1 MKLKI
6 ATIALFIG
14 ASAQAQTVYDAAQL
28 TPQDLNGTARF
39 VGMGGALGA
48 LGGDISTM
56 GTNPAGIGLMRRAD
70 VTFTAGFDQTKIE
83 LGGQSENRTRA
94 RLNNV
99 GVVIPFDMSYSGSS
113 LKSLNLGFNYQRR
126 SNLYQNMQLNGFYL
140 PEGVS
145 QVTELGRGVANGEM
159 NIWKAFL
166 DQKIPLFTSN
176 GILSPRTGYFQ
187 SAQEGG
193 IDQTDLSLAFN
204 VDDRFYFGATV
215 GLYDVDYTNYTDYG
229 EDAAGSNN
237 TVLGYTLHS
246 DNWIHGQGVDF
257 KLGFIARPFEYS
269 PFRIGVAVH
278 TPIFY
283 NLTYTSSSFMD
294 YRDESTSQWK
304 TVSDDGGYDSDFK
317 LRTPWLFNLSTGY
330 TIGKVVALGAEYE
343 YQDFST
349 CNLADANGNE
359 YGIDNNQIKSYLKGV
374 HTLRVGAEIKL
385 MPELALRLGYNYNSA
400 AFEEGGYKDLYLNDY
415 QTNTDFT
422 NRYAQNT
429 FTMGVGMKLTS
440 NFYMDLAYK
449 YTTQDGDFYAFDNL
463 DLRSTKFNETRNSFL
478 CTLGYRF

>member
-6 ATIALFIG
+6 ATIALLIG
-14 ASAQAQTVYDAAQL
+14 ASAHAQTVYDAAQL

-70 VTFTAGFDQTKIE
+70 VTFTAGFDQTKAE

-99 GVVIPFDMSYSGSS
+99 GVVLPFDMSFYGNS
-113 LKSLNLGFNYQRR
+113 LKSVNIGINYQRR
-126 SNLYQNMQLNGFYL
+126 SNLYQNMQLDGLNL
-140 PEGVS
+140 SPRVS
-145 QVTELGRGVANGEM
+145 QTTQMSSGVGELNDWGN
-159 NIWKAFL
+159 FL
-166 DQKIPLFTSN
+166 TQKMPLFMNYDVAS
-176 GILSPRTGYFQ
+176 SRTGYFK
-187 SAQEGG
+187 STREGG
-193 IDQTDLSLAFN
+193 IDQTDVSLAFN
-204 VDDRFYFGATV
+204 VDDRFYFGITA

-229 EDAAGSNN
+229 EDAVDGNN
-237 TVLGYTLHS
+237 SVWGYTLHS

-257 KLGFIARPFEYS
+257 KLGFIARPFEES
-269 PFRIGVAVH
+269 PFRIGLAVH
-278 TPIFY
+278 SPIFY
-283 NLTYTSSSFMD
+283 NLTYSASSFLD
-294 YRDESTSQWK
+294 YREESTSQWK

-317 LRTPWLFNLSTGY
+317 LRTPWLFNVSAGY
-330 TIGKVVALGAEYE
+330 TIGKSVALGAEYE

-349 CNLADANGNE
+349 CNLADADGNE
-359 YGIDNNQIKSYLKGV
+359 YRFDNNQIESYLKAIQ
-374 HTLRVGAEIKL
+374 TFRVGAEFKL
-385 MPELALRLGYNYNSA
+385 MPELALRLGYNYSSA
-400 AFEEGGYKDLYLNDY
+400 GYNKGGYKDLSQNTM

-429 FTMGVGMKLTS
+429 FTMGIGVKLTS

-449 YTTQDGDFYAFDNL
+449 YTTQDGDFYAFDSEKL
-463 DLRSTKFNETRNSFL
+463 QSTKFTETRNSFL
-478 CTLGYRF
+478 CTLGYKF

>member
-6 ATIALFIG
+6 ATIALLIG
-14 ASAQAQTVYDAAQL
+14 ASAHAQTVYDAAQL

-70 VTFTAGFDQTKIE
+70 VTFTAGFDQTKVE

-99 GVVIPFDMSYSGSS
+99 GVVLPFDMSSYGNS
-113 LKSLNLGFNYQRR
+113 LKSVNIGINYQRR
-126 SNLYQNMQLNGFYL
+126 SNLYQNMQLEGFYL

-145 QVTELGRGVANGEM
+145 QTIQMNNGVSRSEMNEWGAFLGKETPLFMSNGVA
-159 NIWKAFL
+159 
-166 DQKIPLFTSN
+166 S
-176 GILSPRTGYFQ
+176 SRTGYFK
-187 SAQEGG
+187 STREGG
-193 IDQTDLSLAFN
+193 IDQTDVSLAFN
-204 VDDRFYFGATV
+204 VDDRFYFGITA

-229 EDAAGSNN
+229 EDAVGANN
-237 TVLGYTLHS
+237 SLLGYTLYS

-257 KLGFIARPFEYS
+257 KLGFIARPFEES
-269 PFRIGVAVH
+269 PFRIGLAVH
-278 TPIFY
+278 SPIFY
-283 NLTYTSSSFMD
+283 NLTYSSSSFMD
-294 YRDESTSQWK
+294 YRNESTSQWK
-304 TVSDDGGYDSDFK
+304 TAYDNGGYDSDFK
-317 LRTPWLFNLSTGY
+317 LRTPWLFNVSAGY
-330 TIGKVVALGAEYE
+330 TIGKSVALGAEYE

-359 YGIDNNQIKSYLKGV
+359 YGVDNNQIESYLKGV
-374 HTLRVGAEIKL
+374 QTLRLGAEFKL
-385 MPELALRLGYNYNSA
+385 MPELALRLGYNYSSA
-400 AFEEGGYKDLYLNDY
+400 GYDKNGYKDLYSNTY

-429 FTMGVGMKLTS
+429 FTMGVGVKLTS

-463 DLRSTKFNETRNSFL
+463 DLQSTKFTETRNSFL
-478 CTLGYRF
+478 CTLGYKF